1 MSDQSNEQNEGGAKP
16 EPGHFSARV
25 PEKVARGVYSS
36 GQVVIETPKEILM
49 DFLMGITRPFSVVA
63 RVVVVPQTLVE
74 FITALEQNLETYT
87 KQYGEPKPPPT
98 PPNERKP
105 TLEEIYEH
113 YKLPEEIMSGT
124 YAHAVLI
131 GHTGTEFVFD
141 FLTNFYPTPAV
152 GARVYVPAAFAP
164 RFLGSLK
171 TSLQRYQQRFGKKDE
186 PGTPGGM

>member
-1 MSDQSNEQNEGGAKP
+1 MRIETARYSVTVAAAQQFSAGSERNRMSDQSNEQNEGGAKP

-98 PPNERKP
+98 PPNE
-105 TLEEIYEH
+105 
-113 YKLPEEIMSGT
+113 
-124 YAHAVLI
+124 
-131 GHTGTEFVFD
+131 
-141 FLTNFYPTPAV
+141 
-152 GARVYVPAAFAP
+152 
-164 RFLGSLK
+164 
-171 TSLQRYQQRFGKKDE
+171 
-186 PGTPGGM
+186 